1 MEGYSYYA
9 LGAIALQ
16 SPHVRSDDFRTGGGM
31 SNLRSWQALVGR
43 QSERERL
50 GELVSTA
57 RAGQSGTLVLR
68 GEAGIGKSALLEDL
82 LERAT
87 GCLVARAVGVESEME
102 LAYAGLH
109 QLCAPFL
116 AQLSRLPT
124 VQRGALAAAFG
135 SRPGIAPDRFLVG
148 LALLTLLSDVADERP
163 LVCSVDDAQWLDVA
177 SAQALEFVARRLA
190 AEPVVMVFAVRE
202 SSDRPELLGLPE
214 LMVGGLARTDAA
226 ALLQSAVSGA
236 IDPQVRDRIV
246 AESRGNPLAL
256 LELSKGHAGAEL
268 TFWSDGGL
276 SETPM
281 SQRLEQQFLRRMQ
294 PLSAKTR
301 QLLLTASA
309 EPVGDVQLLL
319 RAAERL
325 HIELD
330 AVAAA
335 ETAGLIDL
343 GDRVQFRHPLVRSAV
358 YRAATPGERRQA
370 HQALA
375 DVTDAETDP
384 DRRAWHRARATLGPD
399 EATAAELERSA
410 SRALLHGGLAATAA
424 FLERA
429 AALTADPAR
438 RVRRCLEAAHVKMQA
453 GEFEDA
459 HSLLA
464 TAEEGPLTEA
474 DRARV
479 DLMRGECFFATGHAN
494 AALPLLVT
502 AARRLEPLDPRFSWD
517 AYLDA
522 LTVALYLGRLA
533 AGPGIREVAES
544 IRAARRPDAPSKL
557 DALLEGLAV
566 RFTEGYTQAVP
577 LSRRAVRDLASTE
590 LELDGAL
597 GFSAPLGAATAGS
610 LWDDVDWDVLTRRYL
625 QVARERGVLSALP
638 LALITRIVVHLFT
651 GDLTAAASLVEESR
665 SVTEMARSTIAHYG
679 EVGLLALQGQPE
691 LAEPL
696 IQDWLHDLR
705 ARDEGA
711 GISMADWARAVLYEG
726 LGRYQE
732 ALHWAQEAAENP
744 LELGP
749 PQWAL
754 AEIVEAGVRSG
765 ERKIAEAGFEQ
776 LSTLAHASGSDWALG
791 IEGSRRAL
799 LCEGETAEMLYR
811 EGIERLSRTRVRVD
825 LARAQLLY
833 GEWLRREGRR
843 IDARN
848 QLRIAYESL
857 SGMGVGAFAER
868 ARRELLATGEK
879 VRKRSTDAPDELTA
893 QEVNIARLAAQ
904 GLTNSQISTALYI
917 SPKTVEW
924 HMRNIFTRL
933 GIKGRAELKLSLPAV
948 YRTAT

>member
-1 MEGYSYYA
+1 
-9 LGAIALQ
+9 
-16 SPHVRSDDFRTGGGM
+16 M
-31 SNLRSWQALVGR
+31 SNLRARQALVGR
-43 QSERERL
+43 QSECDRL
-50 GELVSTA
+50 SELVSTA
-57 RAGQSGTLVLR
+57 KAGRSGVLVLR

-87 GCLVARAVGVESEME
+87 GCLAARAVGVQSEME

-116 AQLSRLPT
+116 AKLSRLPT

-135 SRPGIAPDRFLVG
+135 SRPGTAPDRFLVG

-202 SSDRPELLGLPE
+202 SNDRPELLGLPE

-226 ALLQSAVSGA
+226 ALLHSAVSGA

-256 LELSKGHAGAEL
+256 LELSRGHTGAEL
-268 TFWSDGGL
+268 TFWSDSGL

-281 SQRLEQQFLRRMQ
+281 SQRLEQRFLHRMQ
-294 PLSAKTR
+294 LLSAKTR

-309 EPVGDVQLLL
+309 EPVGDVRLLL

-325 HIELD
+325 DIGPD

-335 ETAGLIDL
+335 ETAGLIEL
-343 GDRVQFRHPLVRSAV
+343 GDRVQFRHPLIRSAV
-358 YRAATPGERRQA
+358 YRAATPGQRRQA

-384 DRRAWHRARATLGPD
+384 DRLAWHHARATFGPD

-438 RVRRCLEAAHVKMQA
+438 RVGRCLEAAHAKMQA
-453 GEFEDA
+453 GEFDDA
-459 HSLLA
+459 RSLLA

-474 DRARV
+474 ERARV
-479 DLMRGECFFATGHAN
+479 DLMQGECFFATSHAN
-494 AALPLLVT
+494 AALPLLLT
-502 AARRLEPLDPRFSWD
+502 AARQLEPLDPRLSWD

-522 LTVALYLGRLA
+522 LTVALYVGRLA
-533 AGPGIREVAES
+533 AGPGTREVAES
-544 IRAARRPDAPSKL
+544 IRAARRPDAPCRR

-566 RFTEGYTQAVP
+566 RFTEGYAGAVP
-577 LSRRAVRDLASTE
+577 LSRRAVREFASTE
-590 LELDGAL
+590 LELELDGTI
-597 GFSAPLGAATAGS
+597 GSSASLAAATAGS

-638 LALITRIVVHLFT
+638 LALINRIVMHLFT
-651 GDLTAAASLVEESR
+651 GDLTAAASLVEETR
-665 SVTEMARSTIAHYG
+665 SVTEVARSTLAPYG
-679 EVGLLALQGQPE
+679 EVGLLALQGYPE

-711 GISMADWARAVLYEG
+711 GMSMAGWAGAVLCEG

-732 ALHWAQEAAENP
+732 ALHWAQEATENP

-754 AEIVEAGVRSG
+754 AEVVEAGVRSG

-776 LSTLAHASGSDWALG
+776 LSALAHASGSDWALG

-799 LCEGETAEMLYR
+799 LCEGETAEILYR
-811 EGIERLSRTRVRVD
+811 EGIERLSCTRVRVE

-843 IDARN
+843 TDARN
-848 QLRIAYESL
+848 QLRTAYESL
-857 SGMGVGAFAER
+857 SGMGVDAFAER

-879 VRKRSTDAPDELTA
+879 VRRRTTEAPEELTP

-904 GLTNSQISTALYI
+904 GLTNPQISTALYI

-924 HMRNIFTRL
+924 HMRNIFTKL
-933 GIKGRAELKLSLPAV
+933 GIRGRAELEPSLPAV
-948 YRTAT
+948 YRSTP